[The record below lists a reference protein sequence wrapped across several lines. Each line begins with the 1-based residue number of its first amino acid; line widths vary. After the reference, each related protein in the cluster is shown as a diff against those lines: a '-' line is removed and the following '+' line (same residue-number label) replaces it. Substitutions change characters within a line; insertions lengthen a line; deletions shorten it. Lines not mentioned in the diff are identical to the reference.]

1 MTRYEQVHTLSITVS
16 TNDAASPDK
25 LLIETP
31 EATYDQQP
39 DAPAV
44 ATVDPDDPPWG
55 LVQAVL
61 VWFISV
67 AVLIFMQIMA
77 GLPYVIYKALV
88 VKSTAGLATD
98 ANLIFFSILGVV
110 PAHIVTLVVVW
121 WVVTNR
127 GRRPF
132 WQTVG
137 WSWPQNFGP
146 WKAVGLAVLLL
157 GVGVLI
163 TQSLG
168 GKETQLDQIIASS
181 LKTRFATA
189 LLAVVTAPLVEELT
203 FRGVL
208 YPALQRALGMIWAVV
223 LVSALFAGVHLLQ
236 YFDNLGVVAVITLLS
251 VSLTLVR
258 AKTGRILPSF
268 VIHFVFN
275 GIQAAVLMVQPFV
288 GKSAAEPK
296 AAVGFLIRNFSNLF
310 I

>member
-1 MTRYEQVHTLSITVS
+1 LTRHEQVHTLHVTVS

-39 DAPAV
+39 SHPAL
-44 ATVDPDDPPWG
+44 ATVDPDNPPWG
-55 LVQAVL
+55 IFQAIL
-61 VWFISV
+61 VWIISI
-67 AVLIFMQIMA
+67 AVLIFLQLLA
-77 GLPYVIYKALV
+77 GLPYVIYKTLV
-88 VKSTAGLATD
+88 LKSTAGLATD
-98 ANLIFFSILGVV
+98 PNLIFFSMIGVV
-110 PAHIVTLVVVW
+110 PAHIVTLLVVW

-208 YPALQRALGMIWAVV
+208 YPALQRALGMIWAVL

-258 AKTGRILPSF
+258 AKTGRLLPSF
-268 VIHFVFN
+268 VIHLVFN
-275 GIQAAVLMVQPFV
+275 GIQATILIVQPFV

-296 AAVGFLIRNFSNLF
+296 AGFLIRTVSKLF

>member
-1 MTRYEQVHTLSITVS
+1 VS
-16 TNDAASPDK
+16 TNDAASPDQ
-25 LLIETP
+25 LPIETP
-31 EATYDQQP
+31 EASYDQQP
-39 DAPAV
+39 SHPAL
-44 ATVDPDDPPWG
+44 ATVDPDNPPWG
-55 LVQAVL
+55 VGRAIL
-61 VWFISV
+61 VWLISV
-67 AVLIFMQIMA
+67 AVLIFMQLLA
-77 GLPYVIYKALV
+77 GLPYVIYKAV
-88 VKSTAGLATD
+88 VLKSTEGLATD

-110 PAHIVTLVVVW
+110 PAHLVTLLVVW
-121 WVVTNR
+121 WVVTDR

-163 TQSLG
+163 TQTFG

-189 LLAVVTAPLVEELT
+189 LLAIVTAPLVEELT

-236 YFDNLGVVAVITLLS
+236 YFDNLGVVVVITLLS

-268 VIHFVFN
+268 VIHLVFN
-275 GIQAAVLMVQPFV
+275 GIQATVLIVQPFI
-288 GKSAAEPK
+288 KSAAEPK
-296 AAVGFLIRNFSNLF
+296 SVVGFLIGTVSKFF
-310 I
+310 V

>member
-1 MTRYEQVHTLSITVS
+1 VS
-16 TNDAASPDK
+16 TNDAASPDQ
-25 LLIETP
+25 LPIETP

-39 DAPAV
+39 SHTVLAA
-44 ATVDPDDPPWG
+44 VDPDNPPWG
-55 LVQAVL
+55 VFQAIL
-61 VWFISV
+61 VWIISV
-67 AVLIFMQIMA
+67 AVLIFMQLLA
-77 GLPYVIYKALV
+77 GLPYVIYKVMVL
-88 VKSTAGLATD
+88 KSTEGLATD

-110 PAHIVTLVVVW
+110 PAHLVTLLVVW

-189 LLAVVTAPLVEELT
+189 LLAIVTAPLVEELT

-236 YFDNLGVVAVITLLS
+236 YFDNLGVVFVITLLS
-251 VSLTLVR
+251 LSLTLVR

-268 VIHFVFN
+268 VIHLVFN
-275 GIQAAVLMVQPFV
+275 GIQATVLIVQPFI
-288 GKSAAEPK
+288 KSAAEPK
-296 AAVGFLIRNFSNLF
+296 TVVEFFIRTVSKFF
-310 I
+310 V